1 MLSINYAI
9 CLPSPAN
16 AILLGKG
23 CGREKL
29 EGIGELG
36 SGVNL
41 AIEYSSGLNL
51 SELQFLY
58 CQMEIIS
65 LLSVLNC
72 LVTG

>member
-1 MLSINYAI
+1 MPFASQALQMLFCYE
-9 CLPSPAN
+9 
-16 AILLGKG
+16 KG
-23 CGREKL
+23 CNREKL

-36 SGVNL
+36 SSVNP
-41 AIEYSSGLNL
+41 AVESSSGLNL